1 MRVTATIVLIV
12 MNVVVFFLMYFYALS
27 YGNIHEIQKAL
38 YHIFITYGASPE
50 ILLGQY
56 YRLFTYMFIH
66 ADFLHLL
73 MNMYALLV
81 IGSLLERYLRSRSKF
96 LASYIICGL
105 IAGFSPIIHLL
116 LLHDLVLSVGSS
128 GAIFGLVGIVAVT
141 PIRRA
146 ILHPM
151 NIIALIFI
159 NIVGLVA
166 HVDVLGH
173 ALGFITGLILGV
185 IITRERRRRIIIYYY

>member
-12 MNVVVFFLMYFYALS
+12 MNVLVFFLIYFYAFS
-27 YGNIHEIQKAL
+27 YGNVPEVKKAL

-50 ILLGQY
+50 ILLGEY

-73 MNMYALLV
+73 MNMYALFV

-96 LASYIICGL
+96 LASYITCGL
-105 IAGFSPIIHLL
+105 VAGFSPIIHLL

-128 GAIFGLVGIVAVT
+128 GAIFGLVGMVAVT

-151 NIIALIFI
+151 NIIALILI
-159 NIVGLVA
+159 NVVGLVA

-173 ALGFITGLILGV
+173 VLGFITGLVLGAL
-185 IITRERRRRIIIYYY
+185 IARERGRKIIIYY